1 MRAEEVN
8 VRKVTFR
15 AIAMVAA
22 LGACA
27 GLAKAAFA
35 ANLNGRKFLQAQGP
49 TVFSSGKPGVPD
61 NPGSLT
67 LTGLIEFNGNG
78 GAKFVAITLNYLATN
93 DFTGGVLCKLNTPAD
108 VEASFD
114 EKTGVGTLKVTI
126 GKNDAC
132 FQLHSGEAA
141 VPFQGEQF
149 AGRGVTFDLYHG
161 AGASTIVSTASSILD
176 NDGNTINVA
185 NVTGSLAPA
194 HSTGP

>member
-1 MRAEEVN
+1 MRPEEN
-8 VRKVTFR
+8 SVRKVTFR
-15 AIAMVAA
+15 ATAMVAA

-27 GLAKAAFA
+27 GLAGPASAAS
-35 ANLNGRKFLQAQGP
+35 LNGRKFLQAQGA
-49 TVFSSGKPGVPD
+49 TVFSSGKAGVPD

-93 DFTGGVLCKLNTPAD
+93 DFTSGVLCKLNTPAD
-108 VEASFD
+108 VEDSFD
-114 EKTGVGTLKVTI
+114 EKTGVGTLKVSI

-132 FQLHSGEAA
+132 FELDSGSPA
-141 VPFQGEQF
+141 VPFGSDQF
-149 AGRGVTFDLYHG
+149 SGRGVTFDLYHG

-176 NDGNTINVA
+176 NSGNTVNVA

-194 HSTGP
+194 TSTGP

>member
-1 MRAEEVN
+1 MRPEEIK
-8 VRKVTFR
+8 VRKVTVR

-22 LGACA
+22 LGSCA
-27 GLAKAAFA
+27 GLAKPAFA
-35 ANLNGRKFLQAQGP
+35 ASLNGRKFLQAQGA
-49 TVFSSGKPGVPD
+49 TVFSSGKVGVPD

-78 GAKFVAITLNYLATN
+78 GAKFVAITLNYLAAN

-108 VEASFD
+108 VEDSFD

-132 FQLHSGEAA
+132 FELDSGSPA

-149 AGRGVTFDLYHG
+149 SGRGVTFDLYHG
-161 AGASTIVSTASSILD
+161 AGASTIVSTACSILD
-176 NDGNTINVA
+176 NSGNTINVA

-194 HSTGP
+194 TSTGP